1 MLQVGP
7 PHSSVVR
14 LLPPLAGLAIALAPL
29 RAPATTPL
37 EAPPREVR
45 FRLDEPGQAADIDW
59 LLPFRDASIERFGPW
74 RLYASSRWGAWT
86 ARPWLA
92 LDWRAAEPPDDSIM
106 GPSTPEPPFE
116 AQLELPSPESL
127 FRDRA
132 FLERVHP
139 APTFDFTGPSLTT
152 DGMGSIFVLP
162 PTKPVV
168 DWRCRRRPVTLV
180 RYGGESDKLA
190 LVRCDG
196 SMAPGALDALSI
208 LARPPE
214 VNRPADGLPDE
225 PLDEAWSARR
235 EWVDGVRIVHPRLV
249 WAVQRIADAFPGR
262 SVYIYSGYRPLA
274 EVNDG
279 SGHKSM
285 HAEGRALDISILRVQ
300 NEKLFEVCRELKD
313 VACGFYPNSK
323 FVHVGVRRAHTG
335 KSMWIDASMPGEP
348 AQYVD
353 SWPGVVDKG
362 ALAWRPAG
370 AAPAKP

>member
-1 MLQVGP
+1 MLPVAP
-7 PHSSVVR
+7 SETRSVVR
-14 LLPPLAGLAIALAPL
+14 SLPYLAALAVALVPL

-37 EAPPREVR
+37 DVAPREVR
-45 FRLDEPGQAADIDW
+45 FRLDDPARSKAGIDW
-59 LLPFRDASIERFGPW
+59 FVTLRDASIERPGPF

-86 ARPWLA
+86 DRPWNALTWRPVDEPGPELA
-92 LDWRAAEPPDDSIM
+92 VEPFEIQLQLPAAE
-106 GPSTPEPPFE
+106 T
-116 AQLELPSPESL
+116 L

-139 APTFDFTGPSLTT
+139 APSFDFTGPSLAT

-162 PTKPVV
+162 PTKPIV

-180 RYGGESDKLA
+180 RYGGESDKVE

-196 SMAPGALDALSI
+196 SMAAGAIDALSI

-214 VNRPADGLPDE
+214 TPRPEKGLPDE
-225 PLDEAWSARR
+225 PDVTAWSARR
-235 EWVDGVRIVHPRLV
+235 EWVDGVRIVHPRLA
-249 WAVQRIADAFPGR
+249 WAVQSIADKFPGKPI
-262 SVYIYSGYRPLA
+262 YIYSGYRPLA

-279 SGHKSM
+279 SGHKST
-285 HAEGRALDISILRVQ
+285 HAEGRALDISVLRVP
-300 NEKLFEVCRELKD
+300 NEQLFEVCRELKD

-335 KSMWIDASMPGEP
+335 KAMWIDASLPGEP
-348 AQYVD
+348 ARYVD

-362 ALAWRPAG
+362 ALAWRAPPA
-370 AAPAKP
+370 ATTVP